1 MNKKV
6 VFFNGPP
13 RSGKDLAVTSL
24 MDCYD
29 NVEHIKFSAPL
40 KTALPVFFG
49 LSPSQAVRLEQTK
62 DTKTDDLL
70 GMSFREA
77 QISLSENWAKPTFGE
92 GVFGE
97 IALNNI
103 KRSSNSLFFISDSG
117 FYEEAKCLVEAL
129 GEDNCLL
136 IRLSRKGYDFT
147 NDSRSYWDHEYN
159 MKEVEIKNDSN
170 PMNLIYSCISEI
182 DGWRKNDNSI

>member
-77 QISLSENWAKPTFGE
+77 QISLSENWFEAPTLYFTCD
-92 GVFGE
+92 
-97 IALNNI
+97 
-103 KRSSNSLFFISDSG
+103 R
-117 FYEEAKCLVEAL
+117 
-129 GEDNCLL
+129 LL
-136 IRLSRKGYDFT
+136 ISKCCQLDIRCFFSFRKTFF
-147 NDSRSYWDHEYN
+147 N
-159 MKEVEIKNDSN
+159 
-170 PMNLIYSCISEI
+170 
-182 DGWRKNDNSI
+182 